1 MQNKSLLLAQTRE
14 KKASKFRVTAG
25 IFLTLIAVIG
35 LLLFILRSIEKK
47 YEPTTDLAAVPT
59 KILTESGNDSNT
71 SERRLIEPAG
81 YQDLGPVHKE
91 LLPDTDLI
99 EAARNNPLFSAE
111 IARLEERLDANS
123 QLLASEEERAELR
136 NAIELMNEKVKS
148 YAAETMM
155 RIQMAVSEGNR
166 SSFSKNFD
174 SSKQILAVTNS
185 SDFLLFE
192 SIDESSY
199 FADYGSMVDAKRKNE
214 IQLELEAA
222 ERIISVYQIPGLTQR
237 INELQMSLMK
247 QKTDIL
253 ESSINKDILAGEF
266 VNAEK
271 LADELRALEPGNRNL
286 ESYDALINEGLKKQ
300 SIDLLASEISRNR
313 EDENFDIALKLVD
326 KLLSIDPTN
335 RFANEEGRWLT
346 DIIALNNEI
355 NSLLL
360 DSSRLSDPNV
370 AMYAQNVLNQAQN
383 FEGVDHT
390 RSIAGRLELVLQEYQ
405 TPIEVLVKSNNI
417 ARIEIR
423 GVGYIEPTESKVVML
438 QPGKYTLNA
447 VCKGHRNNLIEAI
460 FSNINR
466 SIEVLCGDKL

>member
-14 KKASKFRVTAG
+14 KKASKARVTAG
-25 IFLTLIAVIG
+25 IFLSLIAVFG
-35 LLLFILRSIEKK
+35 LLVFILKSIEKK
-47 YEPTTDLAAVPT
+47 YETKTDLPAIPI
-59 KILTESGNDSNT
+59 KFLTESGNDSNT
-71 SERRLIEPAG
+71 SERRLTETAG
-81 YQDLGPVHKE
+81 YQDLRPVDKE
-91 LLPDTDLI
+91 FLPDTDLI

-123 QLLASEEERAELR
+123 QLLASEEERAELH
-136 NAIELMNEKVKS
+136 NAIAFMNEKIKS
-148 YAAETMM
+148 YAAETIM

-166 SSFSKNFD
+166 PSFSKNFD
-174 SSKQILAVTNS
+174 SSKQILAATNS
-185 SDFLLFE
+185 SDFRLFE

-199 FADYGSMVDAKRKNE
+199 FADYSSMVEAKRRRE

-222 ERIISVYQIPGLTQR
+222 ERVISVYQFPGLKQR
-237 INELQMSLMK
+237 IDELQILFVK
-247 QKTDIL
+247 QKTDRL
-253 ESSINKDILAGEF
+253 ESYINKNIADGEF

-271 LADELRALEPGNRNL
+271 LADELRAFEPGNRNL

-300 SIDLLASEISRNR
+300 SIDLLVSEISRNR
-313 EDENFDIALKLVD
+313 EDENFDIALELVN
-326 KLLSIDPTN
+326 KLLSINPTN
-335 RFANEEGRWLT
+335 RFANEVGRWLSNIKT
-346 DIIALNNEI
+346 LNNEI

-370 AMYAQNVLNQAQN
+370 ATYAQSILNQAQN
-383 FEGVDHT
+383 FEGVEYT
-390 RSIAGRLELVLQEYQ
+390 RSIAGQLELSLQEYQ
-405 TPIEVLVKSNNI
+405 TPIEVLVKSNSI

-423 GVGYIEPTESKVVML
+423 GVGYIEPTESKIVML

-460 FSNINR
+460 FSNVNR